1 MIDRSVCLFCSAY
14 NMPSFEAGAQLLSS
28 LSGYAYT
35 KRTWKK
41 EVFELFMDPLFF
53 TMDASCA
60 SKLVHLLIEKIW
72 DDNADLRLQWIQL
85 LKSDVVLKLIS
96 VN

>member
-1 MIDRSVCLFCSAY
+1 MESFNFNFFSCSAY

-35 KRTWKK
+35 KRAWKK

-60 SKLVHLLIEKIW
+60 QRLVIFVCWMSISNTQKYLL
-72 DDNADLRLQWIQL
+72 
-85 LKSDVVLKLIS
+85 SP
-96 VN
+96 

>member
-1 MIDRSVCLFCSAY
+1 
-14 NMPSFEAGAQLLSS
+14 MPSFEAGAQLLSS

-60 SKLVHLLIEKIW
+60 SKLVHLLIK
-72 DDNADLRLQWIQL
+72 
-85 LKSDVVLKLIS
+85 KKLEMIMLIPGCS
-96 VN
+96 GFNSLNQMLC

>member
-1 MIDRSVCLFCSAY
+1 
-14 NMPSFEAGAQLLSS
+14 MPSFEAGAQLLSS

-53 TMDASCA
+53 SMDASCA
-60 SKLVHLLIEKIW
+60 LKFVHLSDQEKL
-72 DDNADLRLQWIQL
+72 DNTAPDPCVIDSR
-85 LKSDVVLKLIS
+85 IS
-96 VN
+96 SAWL

>member
-1 MIDRSVCLFCSAY
+1 MSLLFYSMDLSLATLQSSLVEIVFLSYSAY

-35 KRTWKK
+35 KRSWKK

-53 TMDASCA
+53 TMDPSCA
-60 SKLVHLLIEKIW
+60 
-72 DDNADLRLQWIQL
+72 LR
-85 LKSDVVLKLIS
+85 
-96 VN
+96 

>member
-1 MIDRSVCLFCSAY
+1 MLTALVCVVSVDVFLLTFLSSSAY

-35 KRTWKK
+35 KRAWKK

-53 TMDASCA
+53 TMDASC
-60 SKLVHLLIEKIW
+60 SP
-72 DDNADLRLQWIQL
+72 R
-85 LKSDVVLKLIS
+85 LIS
-96 VN
+96 YLPAALSY

>member
-1 MIDRSVCLFCSAY
+1 
-14 NMPSFEAGAQLLSS
+14 MPSFEAGAQLLSS

-53 TMDASCA
+53 SMDSSCA
-60 SKLVHLLIEKIW
+60 LKFVHLPNLEKLDTVRPIH
-72 DDNADLRLQWIQL
+72 
-85 LKSDVVLKLIS
+85 V
-96 VN
+96 